1 MRVVLRERYGRGRLL
16 ALMAGWGSEICGLG
30 RDGLGVLVGEW
41 WVGRK
46 GEKGIGRDRG
56 VPVVGLGELGHGLM
70 KR

>member
-1 MRVVLRERYGRGRLL
+1 
-16 ALMAGWGSEICGLG
+16 MAGWGSEICGLG